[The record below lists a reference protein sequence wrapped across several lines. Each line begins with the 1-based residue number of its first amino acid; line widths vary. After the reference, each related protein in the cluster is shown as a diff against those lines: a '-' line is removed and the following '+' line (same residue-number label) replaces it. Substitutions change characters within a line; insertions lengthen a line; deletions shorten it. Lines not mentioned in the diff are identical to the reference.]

1 MTVQDIRDR
10 ITPCGATGSAPP
22 PICWNGS
29 PIQPIPV
36 ARDVDS
42 KMALRI
48 MENSLRF
55 PGVNAEVV
63 AERVYPAPFGANAAH
78 LLGYIG
84 PISADELAA
93 AEPNSGY
100 KRTSVVG
107 RAGLEK
113 QYDLA
118 LRGTDGK
125 KQFTVDRAGNV
136 VGQIGESASTPG
148 NYLVTS
154 IDANLQAV
162 VETEL
167 QNAINRARSNNFKA
181 DSGAAVVLDVRNG
194 QVLAMASYPEYD
206 PEIWLDGLTNSEYK
220 SLI

>member
-1 MTVQDIRDR
+1 M
-10 ITPCGATGSAPP
+10 
-22 PICWNGS
+22 
-29 PIQPIPV
+29 
-36 ARDVDS
+36 
-42 KMALRI
+42 
-48 MENSLRF
+48 
-55 PGVNAEVV
+55 
-63 AERVYPAPFGANAAH
+63 
-78 LLGYIG
+78 
-84 PISADELAA
+84 
-93 AEPNSGY
+93 
-100 KRTSVVG
+100 VG

-181 DSGAAVVLDVRNG
+181 YSGAAVVLDVRNG

-220 SLI
+220 